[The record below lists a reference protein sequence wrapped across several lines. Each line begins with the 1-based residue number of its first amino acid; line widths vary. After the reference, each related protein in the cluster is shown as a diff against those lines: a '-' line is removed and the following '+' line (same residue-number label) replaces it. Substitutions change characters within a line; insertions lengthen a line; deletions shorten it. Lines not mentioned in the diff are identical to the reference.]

1 MLRLCS
7 GVLNPPMLLIGILAV
22 GCGGGGADG
31 GTPPPTTT
39 IAKTSS
45 NSGDAQNGTVGQPLA
60 SPLQVLVTENGSPS
74 SGVTVTWTTNTAN
87 GSLTPSS
94 GPTDAN
100 GIATSGWALGTVSG
114 SQSAQ
119 ATLTGAAGSPI
130 TFTATAAPGAA
141 ASLAKA
147 GGDNQSAVVN
157 SQLSAPVEARVADQ
171 FGNGVPAVG
180 VDWGVSGGTPSTAT
194 VPTDA
199 AGISPL
205 NVTAGA
211 TVGPITIT
219 ATSGVLV
226 GSPLTFTATAT
237 ATPSGATIQV
247 GNGSGSGATQAVFVP
262 SSVTISVGQTITWVW
277 NSGITAHNVSTSSG
291 SPGVPGT
298 PTQTKATP
306 FTFGPVTF
314 TVAGT
319 YTFYCSVHASPT
331 EPVAP
336 GRMVGQ
342 IIVQ

>member
-1 MLRLCS
+1 MPQHPHTMFVPLW
-7 GVLNPPMLLIGILAV
+7 LAAASLAL

-39 IAKTSS
+39 IAKTST
-45 NSGDAQNGTVGQPLA
+45 NNGDAQSGTVGQPLA
-60 SPLQVLVTENGSPS
+60 SLLQVLVTENGTPS
-74 SGVTVTWTTNTAN
+74 SGVTVNWGTSTPS

-119 ATLTGAAGSPI
+119 ATLSGAAGSPV
-130 TFTATAAPGAA
+130 TFTATAAPGTA

-147 GGDNQSAVVN
+147 GGDNQTAVIN
-157 SQLSAPVEARVADQ
+157 TQLSAPAQAKVADQ
-171 FGNGVPAVG
+171 FGNGVPTVG
-180 VDWGVSGGTPSTAT
+180 VDWALSGGTPSTAT
-194 VPTDA
+194 VPTNA
-199 AGISPL
+199 TGISPL

-219 ATSGVLV
+219 ATSGALV

-237 ATPSGATIQV
+237 AAPSGSTIQV

-277 NSGITAHNVSTSSG
+277 NSGTTAHNVTTSSG
-291 SPGVPGT
+291 SPSIPGT
-298 PTQTKATP
+298 PSQTHATP

-331 EPVAP
+331 DPVAP

>member
-1 MLRLCS
+1 MLRVCS
-7 GVLNPPMLLIGILAV
+7 SVLNPPMLLIGILAV
-22 GCGGGGADG
+22 GCGGGG

-45 NSGDAQNGTVGQPLA
+45 NSGDAQNGTVGQPLG

-74 SGVTVTWTTNTAN
+74 SGVTVSWGAGAQS

-100 GIATSGWALGTVSG
+100 GIATSGWTLGTVSG
-114 SQSAQ
+114 TQSAQ
-119 ATLTGAAGSPI
+119 ATLSGAAGSPVA
-130 TFTATAAPGAA
+130 FTATAAPGTA

-157 SQLSAPVEARVADQ
+157 SQLDLPVQAKVADQ
-171 FGNGVPAVG
+171 FGNGVPTVG
-180 VDWGVSGGTPSTAT
+180 VDWAVSGGAPPTAT

-199 AGISPL
+199 SGISPL

-211 TVGPITIT
+211 TAGPITIT
-219 ATSGVLV
+219 ATSGDLA

-237 ATPSGATIQV
+237 AAPSGKTIQV
-247 GNGSGSGATQAVFVP
+247 GNGPGVGTTQAVFVP
-262 SSVTISVGQTITWVW
+262 SSVTISVGQTVTWVW
-277 NSGITAHNVSTSSG
+277 NSGATAHNVTTSTG
-291 SPGVPGT
+291 SPTIPGT
-298 PTQTKATP
+298 PSQTTATP

-319 YTFYCSVHASPT
+319 YTFYCSIHASPT

-342 IIVQ
+342 VTVQ